1 MRTVLLFITLLIA
14 TVGLPQSDGMDRREA
29 TARRLLANNKPY
41 RAISLLNGAID
52 REDRPVFHAL
62 RADAYNRIGVYNK
75 AHADARTAL
84 VGLPGDPDLLLQL
97 AISEQGL
104 GQADSAVA
112 HYQRVLVVKPGSD
125 TRYRLATALQA
136 GRKPAAALAQLDEV
150 FAGLSN
156 DDPERAKVLRS
167 KAECLALT
175 GDTAAART
183 TFAQALE
190 LAPNDPVILNSRGWY
205 LYTANGDHARAVAD
219 FSKAI
224 KQNPNYSFAFNNR
237 GWSRFKLG
245 DTNGAIKDIDL
256 ARSKK
261 PDNPYI
267 YRNLGIIALEKKDV
281 RGACTHFQH
290 ALELGFTALHGD
302 EVERLVK
309 EHCPNALPRSGVR
322 ENAPSGTS
330 TDPGTRSRTRSRSN
344 APE

>member
-104 GQADSAVA
+104 GQADSAEA

-224 KQNPNYSFAFNNR
+224 K
-237 GWSRFKLG
+237 
-245 DTNGAIKDIDL
+245 
-256 ARSKK
+256 
-261 PDNPYI
+261 
-267 YRNLGIIALEKKDV
+267 
-281 RGACTHFQH
+281 
-290 ALELGFTALHGD
+290 
-302 EVERLVK
+302 
-309 EHCPNALPRSGVR
+309 
-322 ENAPSGTS
+322 
-330 TDPGTRSRTRSRSN
+330 
-344 APE
+344 